1 MTLGLI
7 ERPAT
12 TLPATRSRPPFTERG
27 ALRLFVRRDSVFRN
41 LRDCVVAM
49 ASPGP
54 PRSSNRAAYFRW
66 GEPARRRKYAGRSA
80 SLSVILHCAA
90 VAAMIYLPSL
100 LPAEVPPERGSMQ
113 VVERL
118 YYRVPAPDVVRTSKS
133 STTGHGRLAA
143 PKPASVPTPPVS
155 GAQKEFLAAI
165 VSKPSHPDNLHQ
177 TIYQSASPPDLSI
190 KTDQKLPNVVIL
202 AQAQPALKPS
212 YISSY
217 ARPAPIERK
226 PFAEPAAPIT
236 NANLPNSTG
245 LILPITDG
253 NPHLMIP
260 VVGGGG
266 SPLARTATTAEGP
279 PSNAPA
285 LVVIGDNP
293 ADASNLLSVPN
304 GNRWGEF
311 SIAPPAQPAGSGD
324 GVPGGTSGKSGKDNN
339 GAVGKDSRGI
349 SGTSGAAGPV
359 DIGGAGDG
367 ASGILASNLA
377 LSLVYSVAQPVNAIR
392 RNTMVVSAGSIG
404 GGGLNVY
411 GALNCGRIYS
421 IFLPMPGKAWPL
433 QYCDRSSAE
442 NGAAASAGV
451 GELRLEKPLV
461 PPDVELNH
469 RYDFK
474 RIAVSAP
481 KVNKSIIL
489 KGVIEADGT
498 VQRLIVYQGVSTE
511 LDEAARLAFSRWRF
525 KPAMRD
531 GKPVAVDILVG
542 IPPAPGEDRVNRQV
556 GSSRAP

>member
-12 TLPATRSRPPFTERG
+12 LPPTRSRPPFTERG

-41 LRDCVVAM
+41 LGDCIVAI

-80 SLSVILHCAA
+80 GLSFILHCAA
-90 VAAMIYLPSL
+90 VAAMVYLPSL
-100 LPAEVPPERGSMQ
+100 APAEVRPERDSTQ

-118 YYRVPAPDVVRTSKS
+118 YYRVPAPDAVRPSKS
-133 STTGHGRLAA
+133 SASGQRRLAA
-143 PKPASVPTPPVS
+143 SQPASVPDPPVS
-155 GAQKEFLAAI
+155 STPKASLAAI

-177 TIYQSASPPDLSI
+177 TIYQSASPPKLII

-202 AQAQPALKPS
+202 GQDLQPIKPS

-226 PFAEPAAPIT
+226 PFAEPAPPTT
-236 NANLPNSTG
+236 NANSPNSAG
-245 LILPITDG
+245 LILPITDS

-266 SPLARTATTAEGP
+266 SPLARTTTTAEGP
-279 PSNAPA
+279 LSNAPD

-293 ADASNLLSVPN
+293 AEASNLLSVPN

-324 GVPGGTSGKSGKDNN
+324 GVPGATNGKSGKDNN
-339 GAVGKDSRGI
+339 GAAGKDSRGI
-349 SGTSGAAGPV
+349 SGRSGAAGPA
-359 DIGGAGDG
+359 DIAGAGDG
-367 ASGILASNLA
+367 ASGMLASNLA
-377 LSLVYSVAQPVNAIR
+377 LSLVYPVAQPVNAIR
-392 RNTMVVSAGSIG
+392 RDTMVVSAGSIG

-411 GALNCGRIYS
+411 GALNCGKIYS
-421 IFLPMPGKAWPL
+421 IFLPMPGKTWPL
-433 QYCDRSSAE
+433 QYCDRSSAQ
-442 NGAAASAGV
+442 NSTAASAGA

-461 PPDVELNH
+461 PPDVDLNH

-481 KVNKSIIL
+481 NVNKSIIL

-498 VQRLIVYQGVSTE
+498 VQKLIVYQGVSTE

-542 IPPAPGEDRVNRQV
+542 IPSASGEDHVNR
-556 GSSRAP
+556 

>member
-1 MTLGLI
+1 MTLGLM
-7 ERPAT
+7 ERPAI
-12 TLPATRSRPPFTERG
+12 LPPTRSRPPFTERG
-27 ALRLFVRRDSVFRN
+27 ALRLFVRRDPVFRN
-41 LRDCVVAM
+41 LGDCIVAI

-80 SLSVILHCAA
+80 GLSFILHCAA
-90 VAAMIYLPSL
+90 VASMVYLPSL
-100 LPAEVPPERGSMQ
+100 APAEVPPERGSMQ

-133 STTGHGRLAA
+133 SASGHSRLAA
-143 PKPASVPTPPVS
+143 SQPASVPDPPVS
-155 GAQKEFLAAI
+155 SAPKESPAAI

-177 TIYQSASPPDLSI
+177 TIYQSASPPNLTI
-190 KTDQKLPNVVIL
+190 KTDQKLPNVVIIGQDL
-202 AQAQPALKPS
+202 QPIKPS

-226 PFAEPAAPIT
+226 PFAEPAPPIT
-236 NANLPNSTG
+236 NANSPNSAG
-245 LILPITDG
+245 VILPITDS

-266 SPLARTATTAEGP
+266 SPLARTATTAQGP
-279 PSNAPA
+279 PSNAPD

-311 SIAPPAQPAGSGD
+311 SIAPPGQPASPGD
-324 GVPGGTSGKSGKDNN
+324 GVPGATNGKSGKDNN
-339 GAVGKDSRGI
+339 GATGKDSRGI
-349 SGTSGAAGPV
+349 SGASGAAGPV

-367 ASGILASNLA
+367 ASGMLASNLA
-377 LSLVYSVAQPVNAIR
+377 LSLVYPVAQPMTAIR
-392 RNTMVVSAGSIG
+392 RNTMVVSAGPTG

-411 GALNCGRIYS
+411 GALNCGKIYS
-421 IFLPMPGKAWPL
+421 IFLPMPGKTWPL
-433 QYCDRSSAE
+433 QYCDRSSAQ
-442 NGAAASAGV
+442 NGAAASARV

-461 PPDVELNH
+461 PPDVDLNH

-481 KVNKSIIL
+481 NVNKSIIL

-498 VQRLIVYQGVSTE
+498 VQKLIVYQGVSTE

-542 IPPAPGEDRVNRQV
+542 IPPASGQDHVNR
-556 GSSRAP
+556 

>member
-41 LRDCVVAM
+41 LRDCVVAI
-49 ASPGP
+49 ASAGP
-54 PRSSNRAAYFRW
+54 PRSPKQAGYFKW

-80 SLSVILHCAA
+80 SVSVILHCAV
-90 VAAMIYLPSL
+90 VAAMVYVPSL
-100 LPAEVPPERGSMQ
+100 VPAEVPPERSSMQ

-133 STTGHGRLAA
+133 SATGHRRLAA
-143 PKPASVPTPPVS
+143 SKPASVPDPPVS
-155 GAQKEFLAAI
+155 GAPKESLAAI

-177 TIYQSASPPDLSI
+177 TIYQSASPPDLTI
-190 KTDQKLPNVVIL
+190 KAEQKLPNVVIL
-202 AQAQPALKPS
+202 GQNLQPLKPS
-212 YISSY
+212 FVSSY
-217 ARPAPIERK
+217 AKPAPIERK
-226 PFAEPAAPIT
+226 PFAEPTPPTT
-236 NANLPNSTG
+236 NANSPNSTG
-245 LILPITDG
+245 LILPITDS
-253 NPHLMIP
+253 NPRLMIP

-279 PSNAPA
+279 PSNAPD
-285 LVVIGDNP
+285 LVVIGDHP

-311 SIAPPAQPAGSGD
+311 SIAPPAQPAGSGN
-324 GVPGGTSGKSGKDNN
+324 GVPGGTNGKSGKDNA
-339 GAVGKDSRGI
+339 GAAGKDSRGI
-349 SGTSGAAGPV
+349 SGASGAAGPA
-359 DIGGAGDG
+359 DIAGAGDS
-367 ASGILASNLA
+367 ASGMLASNLA
-377 LSLVYSVAQPVNAIR
+377 LSLVYPVAQPMNAIR

-421 IFLPMPGKAWPL
+421 IFLPMPGKTWPL

-442 NGAAASAGV
+442 NDAAASARA

-481 KVNKSIIL
+481 NVNKSIIL

-498 VQRLIVYQGVSTE
+498 VQKLIVYQGVSTE
-511 LDEAARLAFSRWRF
+511 LDEAARLAFGRWRF

-531 GKPVAVDILVG
+531 GRPVAVDILVG
-542 IPPAPGEDRVNRQV
+542 IPPASGEDRVNR
-556 GSSRAP
+556 

>member
-7 ERPAT
+7 ERPAA
-12 TLPATRSRPPFTERG
+12 TLPPTRSRPPFTERG
-27 ALRLFVRRDSVFRN
+27 ALRLFVRRDSVLRN
-41 LRDCVVAM
+41 LRDCIVAV

-54 PRSSNRAAYFRW
+54 PRSSNRAAYFKY

-80 SLSVILHCAA
+80 GLSFILHCVA
-90 VAAMIYLPSL
+90 VAAMVYLPSL
-100 LPAEVPPERGSMQ
+100 VPAEVPPERGSMQ
-113 VVERL
+113 EVERL
-118 YYRVPAPDVVRTSKS
+118 YYRVPARELVRTSKS
-133 STTGHGRLAA
+133 SATGQRRLAA
-143 PKPASVPTPPVS
+143 SKPASVPDPPVS
-155 GAQKEFLAAI
+155 SAPKESLAAI
-165 VSKPSHPDNLHQ
+165 VSKPPHPDNLHQ
-177 TIYQSASPPDLSI
+177 TIYQSAAPPDLTI
-190 KTDQKLPNVVIL
+190 KTDQKLPNVVIMGQNL
-202 AQAQPALKPS
+202 QPIKPS

-226 PFAEPAAPIT
+226 PFAEPAPPTT
-236 NANLPNSTG
+236 NANSPNSTG
-245 LILPITDG
+245 LILPITNS

-266 SPLARTATTAEGP
+266 SPLARTATPAEGP
-279 PSNAPA
+279 SSNAPD

-293 ADASNLLSVPN
+293 AEASNLLSVPN

-324 GVPGGTSGKSGKDNN
+324 GAAGGTNAKSGKDDN
-339 GAVGKDSRGI
+339 GAAGKDGRGI
-349 SGTSGAAGPV
+349 SGASGAAGPV
-359 DIGGAGDG
+359 DLGGAGDG
-367 ASGILASNLA
+367 ASGMLASNLA
-377 LSLVYSVAQPVNAIR
+377 LSLVYPVAQPVTAIR

-421 IFLPMPGKAWPL
+421 IFLPMPGKTWPL
-433 QYCDRSSAE
+433 QYCDRSSAQ
-442 NGAAASAGV
+442 NGAAASARV

-461 PPDVELNH
+461 PPDVDLNH
-469 RYDFK
+469 RYNFK

-481 KVNKSIIL
+481 NVNKSIIL

-498 VQRLIVYQGVSTE
+498 VQKLIVYQGVSTE

-542 IPPAPGEDRVNRQV
+542 IPPASGEDRVNR
-556 GSSRAP
+556 